1 MLQKYEPFFAELERD
16 SGKTKGISILH
27 YKNPVTDVNDVTMIV
42 FDLRIFQQELQA
54 LNTPTQAFQDL
65 IAQQNIDA
73 SQSLGGE

>member
-1 MLQKYEPFFAELERD
+1 M
-16 SGKTKGISILH
+16 
-27 YKNPVTDVNDVTMIV
+27 TDVNDVTMIV

-65 IAQQNIDA
+65 ITQQNIDA